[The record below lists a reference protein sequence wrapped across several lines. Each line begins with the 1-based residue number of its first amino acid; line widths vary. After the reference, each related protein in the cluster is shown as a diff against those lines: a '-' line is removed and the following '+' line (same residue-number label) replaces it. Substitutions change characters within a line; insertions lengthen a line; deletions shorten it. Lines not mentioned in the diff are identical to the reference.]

1 MTGDRIFSR
10 VSTWCHSQKLSNYAK
25 WESPHRLDTYRET
38 FTEHD
43 AYPRTCADW
52 NRVQISAKDVSTF
65 RRVPGGRTRD
75 DANFDF
81 ASENM
86 CEFVDSVC
94 GVFSSEDALAR
105 WTTYK
110 NLCALPAS
118 PHAAYRRRTCPQRLG
133 GRRTGRHDT
142 LEEADGPTLGTP
154 YKR

>member
-94 GVFSSEDALAR
+94 GVFSSEDARSRA
-105 WTTYK
+105 
-110 NLCALPAS
+110 
-118 PHAAYRRRTCPQRLG
+118 
-133 GRRTGRHDT
+133 GRRTRTFVLCRLRHTRLIDAAHAPSDSGGGEPVVTT
-142 LEEADGPTLGTP
+142 LS
-154 YKR
+154 KR